1 MEKYDHE
8 ICNKVEITEKIK
20 IQCAGCID
28 KIVAKCTCSERVVK
42 KSVCLQ
48 CKEINDKMKS
58 LYSKLDQTLFEISQD
73 MKKFKECDDT
83 INSLFLISD
92 LLRHGNRILLEKQ
105 VNDATETNHS
115 SFLG

>member
-1 MEKYDHE
+1 
-8 ICNKVEITEKIK
+8 
-20 IQCAGCID
+20 
-28 KIVAKCTCSERVVK
+28 
-42 KSVCLQ
+42 
-48 CKEINDKMKS
+48 MKS

-92 LLRHGNRILLEKQ
+92 LLRHGNRILLQKQ
-105 VNDATETNHS
+105 VNETNNLNESSENHS